1 MPENRVLLSGF
12 WSSYCTFSGHSQ
24 TVLMPLLEVL
34 ANLDSDV
41 KIIIRIVI
49 LYSYKRSFTSHDV

>member
-12 WSSYCTFSGHSQ
+12 WSGYCTFPDHSQ
-24 TVLMPLLEVL
+24 TVLVPLLGL
-34 ANLDSDV
+34 LPSPGNDV
-41 KIIIRIVI
+41 QIIIRIVI